1 MERKSKA
8 GVNDTMNH
16 SQNRVSN
23 DRCDPKYKRY
33 RRIIAVLLIFCL
45 IFAAVAGVLCYQ
57 ARIPQKAAAR
67 MGWIE
72 KSSYGVTNYTAQSWE
87 KSLKSMDYD
96 CDIVFFGDSLT
107 AGGDFA
113 RYFDQVKICNL
124 GLSGDTLDGM
134 KKRVSMIESVKPEK
148 IFIMGGINS
157 LLDNNV
163 DMTVKSYSELLDMI
177 RERIPSAKLYV
188 QSVLPIG
195 TKKESTW
202 YGGGVCKNETIRT
215 FNQKL
220 RELAAEKGMEYIDLY
235 PLYEKDGKLNPEYT
249 KDGVHISEHYEPW
262 MDALKKYIP

>member
-8 GVNDTMNH
+8 GVNDTMDH

-177 RERIPSAKLYV
+177 RESFPRRRYMSRAFFRLAQKRKAHGMAAGYARMKRSA
-188 QSVLPIG
+188 
-195 TKKESTW
+195 
-202 YGGGVCKNETIRT
+202 
-215 FNQKL
+215 
-220 RELAAEKGMEYIDLY
+220 
-235 PLYEKDGKLNPEYT
+235 PLIK
-249 KDGVHISEHYEPW
+249 S
-262 MDALKKYIP
+262 